1 MADTL
6 RLKVNGR
13 SVQVEPGTSVAAA
26 LLNSGVLTI
35 RRSVNGEP
43 RSALCG
49 MGICFE
55 CRATV
60 NGSPHA
66 RTCQI
71 LCRDGMEVTTE

>member
-13 SVQVEPGTSVAAA
+13 GVQVEPGTSVAAA
-26 LLNSGVLTI
+26 LLNAGVLTI

-60 NGSPHA
+60 DGSPHA